1 MRFLI
6 ATILTALLSFIA
18 GIYIPLWWFFAVV
31 ALLVAL
37 LIQQKAGKAFFAG
50 FLGLFI
56 LWFILAF
63 WMDYGNNGI
72 LSVKI
77 ASLLPLGGSKWM
89 LIFFTAVIGGIV
101 AGVAALSG
109 SYLRSSG
116 SSDFPSEPGQTRTR
130 RRSPA
135 PAPLVPRCA
144 GGPRWHEAPDRR

>member
-1 MRFLI
+1 MKFLI

-37 LIQQKAGKAFFAG
+37 LIHQKAGNAFFAG

-63 WMDYGNNGI
+63 WTDYENHGV

-77 ASLLPLGGSKWM
+77 ASLLPLGGSKWILM
-89 LIFFTAVIGGIV
+89 IFTAVIGGLV
-101 AGVAALSG
+101 AGFAALSG
-109 SYLRSSG
+109 SYLRS
-116 SSDFPSEPGQTRTR
+116 R
-130 RRSPA
+130 RNKKSF
-135 PAPLVPRCA
+135 
-144 GGPRWHEAPDRR
+144 